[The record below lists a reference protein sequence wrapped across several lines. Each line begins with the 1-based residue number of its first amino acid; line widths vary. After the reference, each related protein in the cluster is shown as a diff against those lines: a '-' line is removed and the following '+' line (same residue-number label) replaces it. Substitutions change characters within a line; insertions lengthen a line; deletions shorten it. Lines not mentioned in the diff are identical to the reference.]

1 MKIKICGLT
10 NPQNAREVALLGIDA
25 IGLVFYPKSPRFV
38 NNKTANNI
46 ILELPPFV
54 NSVGLFVNE
63 HSATIDSVLASVAID
78 TLQFHGSESRVECEQ
93 YGMPYIKSV
102 AVDKN
107 TNLEQLA
114 DEYYNA
120 NALLLDTPSSE
131 FGGTGKSFDWSLI
144 DTIEKPI
151 ILAGGLRPAN
161 IAVAIQQ
168 VNPYAVDVSSG
179 VESAKG
185 IKDVEKVRQ
194 FLSQIT

>member
-38 NNKTANNI
+38 DNKTADDI
-46 ILELPPFV
+46 ILNLPPFV

-102 AVDKN
+102 AVDEN

>member
-38 NNKTANNI
+38 NSKTANNI

-102 AVDKN
+102 AVDEN